1 MSENPSRIKTYM
13 QTARL
18 LLAKGDLEEGRQYLI
33 AAIEE
38 RAEAYKEAKG
48 YVEKAQISAEIQD
61 WYGLCVEL
69 REKGL
74 TDRLRRKLCLGG
86 GPDRGKKTTEAPEQS
101 AAPCQSPIDDI
112 LRESEYHGWCA
123 RIFDS
128 HRAAVG
134 VITCSTRGMKNGSA
148 GTGFVVSSHGYVLTN
163 DHVVF
168 CPGKG
173 DYYDDVEIS
182 FGQESKR
189 YRLNVLYSSRKHD
202 VAVCQIET
210 RSAPCGKVIQLLDN
224 YQDLKQGDDVL
235 VIGNGLN
242 MGLAPFSGVVR
253 YTKNQEGLLVY
264 TAPSNPGDSGGPV
277 LNTAGRCIGINSS
290 TTVGADG
297 YTNATTSETILR
309 LLSKWEITL

>member
-38 RAEAYKEAKG
+38 RAEAYKEAEG
-48 YVEKAQISAEIQD
+48 YVEKARISAEIQD

-86 GPDRGKKTTEAPEQS
+86 GPDRDKKTAEAPEQS

-112 LRESEYHGWCA
+112 LRESESHGWCA
-123 RIFDS
+123 RIFDR
-128 HRAAVG
+128 HRDAVG
-134 VITCSTRGMKNGSA
+134 AITCSTRGMRRGVA

-168 CPGKG
+168 CPGKD

-182 FGQESKR
+182 FGQESRR
-189 YRLNVLYSSRKHD
+189 YSLNVLYSSRKHD

-210 RSAPCGKVIQLLDN
+210 RSAPCGKVIRLLDN

-297 YTNATTSETILR
+297 HTNATTSETILR
-309 LLSKWEITL
+309 LLNKWGITL